1 MIISPQHAA
10 TVFATIYVRFTRTR
24 VNCLDLTDFRNIAC
38 VVEDPVTKRLQPRDY
53 LETLEKRVIFLENV
67 LQQTREEDRS
77 VPTTNAP
84 LTREQGSG
92 ESNSPSRPAPADEV
106 DDLASKVGM
115 LGVKTFAAES
125 HYLGSSSAF
134 AFSRLVSSY
143 LRDVPPT
150 KPAGGLG
157 SSEEHVQSLSPC
169 PLPDCNTAIQL
180 SNAYFH
186 NIHPQYSFLHEPTFR
201 AWEAKL
207 IWPLGALDL
216 SSFEPVPLFFLYIV
230 SWFFY

>member
-1 MIISPQHAA
+1 MITSPQHAA
-10 TVFATIYVRFTRTR
+10 TVFATTYVRLTFCTR
-24 VNCLDLTDFRNIAC
+24 VNYLALTDIESVAC

-53 LETLEKRVIFLENV
+53 LETLEKRVMFLENV
-67 LQQTREEDRS
+67 LQQMRQEDRP

-84 LTREQGSG
+84 LVREQSSS
-92 ESNSPSRPAPADEV
+92 ESESRSAPADEV

-143 LRDVPPT
+143 LRDVAPT

-157 SSEEHVQSLSPC
+157 SSEEHVQSPSPC

-180 SNAYFH
+180 SNAYFN
-186 NIHPQYSFLHEPTFR
+186 NIHPQYSFLHETTFR

-207 IWPLGALDL
+207 IWPLGAVDL

-230 SWFFY
+230 GWLFF